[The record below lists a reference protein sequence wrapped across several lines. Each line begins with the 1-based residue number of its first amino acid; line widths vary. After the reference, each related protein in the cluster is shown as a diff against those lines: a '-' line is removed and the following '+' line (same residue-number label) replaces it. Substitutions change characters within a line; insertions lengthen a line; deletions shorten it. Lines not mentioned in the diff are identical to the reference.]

1 MFSVT
6 SSCAQ
11 HLYALKIL
19 RPHGMFDEALQQIFR
34 AVVISSMLSVER
46 MAGIHISRWQ
56 HLEAFLRRSMRSC
69 LCSLEQEDLMNLLKQ
84 QTTLLWKLPL
94 SRRITAVTTVIPHLS
109 LLSIKR
115 EKLAA
120 VCGSALE
127 FIMRPG
133 DVTTTEGRRV
143 VLLCAANG
151 RLQPTH
157 ISWLKDGTLLNTL
170 WVQLMTFIDSFFLCS
185 S

>member
-1 MFSVT
+1 M
-6 SSCAQ
+6 
-11 HLYALKIL
+11 
-19 RPHGMFDEALQQIFR
+19 
-34 AVVISSMLSVER
+34 
-46 MAGIHISRWQ
+46 
-56 HLEAFLRRSMRSC
+56 
-69 LCSLEQEDLMNLLKQ
+69 
-84 QTTLLWKLPL
+84 
-94 SRRITAVTTVIPHLS
+94 
-109 LLSIKR
+109 

-157 ISWLKDGTLLNTL
+157 ISWLKDSTLLNTL
-170 WVQLMTFIDSFFLCS
+170 
-185 S
+185 